1 MEEKDLWNTYS
12 FADVFV
18 LPSWSE
24 GFPYAIMEAMHTGL
38 PIVTTK
44 IRGMEDHL
52 EEGINVLFAEP
63 KNPSNL
69 ARALEEILSDKDLR
83 ERMQKSN
90 IASMK
95 NFDPDLVARHYLSVL
110 RVICRK
116 R

>member
-1 MEEKDLWNTYS
+1 
-12 FADVFV
+12 VFV

-44 IRGMEDHL
+44 IRGMADHL

-110 RVICRK
+110 RVICKK